1 MANELKYTYAATVAL
16 EASGASA
23 ASNVFVQADDM
34 NLGTSQHSNFPFSDF
49 VLKTVGFSTTVGTG
63 KTINLYRQDLDVGGV
78 SANDAPSPSSA
89 NKSLFVGSF
98 VIPDAQASTGTAYFT
113 LTDVPLNQTQTF
125 WIENALGVSLN
136 AGWAL
141 TAVPKSFVPG

>member
-1 MANELKYTYAATVAL
+1 MANELKYTYAASVAL

-23 ASNVFVQADDM
+23 ASNVFVQADDAA
-34 NLGTSQHSNFPFSDF
+34 LGPSAHSNYPFADF

-63 KTINLYRQDLDVGGV
+63 KTINLYRQDLDIGNVA
-78 SANDAPSPSSA
+78 ANDAPAPTAS
-89 NKSLFVGSF
+89 NKSLFVGAF
-98 VIPDAQASTGTAYFT
+98 IIPDAQASTGTNYFT
-113 LTDVPLNQTQTF
+113 LTDVPLNSNSNF
-125 WIENALGVSLN
+125 WIENATGVSLN